1 MSLDN
6 FQISV
11 GLTTELYKNSL
22 VALDAPQIKSNSLK
36 PQSLNFLGKN
46 QKQILIV
53 VNDSDAIHLND
64 SDTALLTGI
73 LNACKL
79 NFNDVAL
86 LNLDQYKE
94 IDLSAFQDNFN
105 PKVMIA
111 FGINL
116 KSIAIDQHYDYYAIS
131 KLKTMTFLNAS
142 SLTQI
147 GKNVEEKKQLW
158 NCLKS
163 IFSI

>member
-22 VALDAPQIKSNSLK
+22 VALDTPQIKSNSLK

-53 VNDSDAIHLND
+53 VNDSEAIHLND

-86 LNLDQYKE
+86 LNLAQHNG
-94 IDLSAFQDNFN
+94 IDLSLLQDNFI

-116 KSIAIDQHYDYYAIS
+116 NSIEIDHHNDYYVIS
-131 KLKTMTFLNAS
+131 KLKTITFLNAN

>member
-22 VALDAPQIKSNSLK
+22 VALDTPQIKSDSLK

-46 QKQILIV
+46 QKQILII
-53 VNDSDAIHLND
+53 VNDTEAIHLND
-64 SDTALLTGI
+64 ADTTLLTGI

-86 LNLDQYKE
+86 LNLAQQNE
-94 IDLSAFQDNFN
+94 LDLAELKDKFN
-105 PKVMIA
+105 PNVIIT

-116 KSIAIDQHYDYYAIS
+116 QSIGINDNYEYYSIG
-131 KLKTMTFLNAS
+131 KLKTITFLNAN
-142 SLTQI
+142 SLHQV

-158 NCLKS
+158 NSLKS

>member
-22 VALDAPQIKSNSLK
+22 VALDTPQIKSNSLK

-53 VNDSDAIHLND
+53 VNDSEAIHLND

-86 LNLDQYKE
+86 LNLAQHNG
-94 IDLSAFQDNFN
+94 IDLSSIQDNFN
-105 PKVMIA
+105 PKVMIT

-116 KSIAIDQHYDYYAIS
+116 TSIEIEQHFEYYVIS
-131 KLKTMTFLNAS
+131 KLKSMTFLNAN

>member
-11 GLTTELYKNSL
+11 GLTTELYKDSL
-22 VALDAPQIKSNSLK
+22 VALDTPQIKRNSLM
-36 PQSLNFLGKN
+36 PQIMNYLGKN
-46 QKQILIV
+46 LKQILII
-53 VNDSDAIHLND
+53 VNDSEAVHLND
-64 SDTALLTGI
+64 TDTALLTGI

-86 LNLDQYKE
+86 LNIAQYND
-94 IDLSAFQDNFN
+94 IDFSELQNNFN

-116 KSIAIDQHYDYYAIS
+116 KSIAIENHYDHYIIS
-131 KLKTMTFLNAS
+131 KLKTITFLYAS

>member
-22 VALDAPQIKSNSLK
+22 VALDTPQIKSNSLK

-46 QKQILIV
+46 QKQILIL
-53 VNDSDAIHLND
+53 VNDNEAVHLND
-64 SDTALLTGI
+64 ADTVLLTGI

-79 NFNDVAL
+79 NFNDIAL
-86 LNLDQYKE
+86 LNLSQLSE
-94 IDLSAFQDNFN
+94 IDLALLKDHFN
-105 PKVMIA
+105 PNVMIA
-111 FGINL
+111 FDINL
-116 KSIAIDQHYDYYAIS
+116 NSIGIDQYYDNFVINN
-131 KLKTMTFLNAS
+131 LKTITFLNAT
-142 SLTQI
+142 SLSQI

-158 NCLKS
+158 SSLKS

>member
-11 GLTTELYKNSL
+11 GLTTELYRNSL
-22 VALDAPQIKSNSLK
+22 VALDTPQIKSNSLK
-36 PQSLNFLGKN
+36 PQSLNFLGQN
-46 QKQILIV
+46 QKQILIL
-53 VNDSDAIHLND
+53 VNDNEAIHLND
-64 SDTALLTGI
+64 ADTALLTGI

-79 NFNDVAL
+79 NFNDIGL
-86 LNLDQYKE
+86 LNLSQLSE
-94 IDLSAFQDNFN
+94 IDLSLLQDHFN
-105 PKVMIA
+105 PNVMIA

-116 KSIAIDQHYDYYAIS
+116 TSIAIEQHYEYYVIS
-131 KLKTMTFLNAS
+131 KLKSMTFLNAS

>member
-11 GLTTELYKNSL
+11 GLTTELYRNSL
-22 VALDAPQIKSNSLK
+22 VALDTPQIKSNSLK

-46 QKQILIV
+46 QKQILIL
-53 VNDSDAIHLND
+53 VNDNEAVHLND
-64 SDTALLTGI
+64 ADTVLLTGI

-79 NFNDVAL
+79 NFNDIAL
-86 LNLDQYKE
+86 LNLSQLSE
-94 IDLSAFQDNFN
+94 IDLALLKDHFN
-105 PKVMIA
+105 PNVMIA
-111 FGINL
+111 FDINL
-116 KSIAIDQHYDYYAIS
+116 NSIGIDQYYDNFVINN
-131 KLKTMTFLNAS
+131 LKTITFLNAT
-142 SLTQI
+142 SLSQI

-158 NCLKS
+158 SCLKS

>member
-22 VALDAPQIKSNSLK
+22 VALDTPQIKSNSLK
-36 PQSLNFLGKN
+36 LQSLNFLGKN
-46 QKQILIV
+46 QKQILIL
-53 VNDSDAIHLND
+53 VNDKEAVHLND

-79 NFNDVAL
+79 NFNDIAL
-86 LNLDQYKE
+86 LNLAQHND
-94 IDLSAFQDNFN
+94 IDLSSIQDNFN
-105 PKVMIA
+105 PKVMIT

-116 KSIAIDQHYDYYAIS
+116 TSIEIEQHYEYYVIN
-131 KLKTMTFLNAS
+131 KLKSMTFLNAA

>member
-1 MSLDN
+1 MSLDK

-11 GLTTELYKNSL
+11 GLTTELYKDSL
-22 VALDAPQIKSNSLK
+22 VALDTPQIKSNSLK
-36 PQSLNFLGKN
+36 PQNLNFLGKN

-53 VNDSDAIHLND
+53 VNDNEAIHLND
-64 SDTALLTGI
+64 ADTTLLTGI

-86 LNLDQYKE
+86 LNIAQHNE
-94 IDLSAFQDNFN
+94 MILSALEDNFN
-105 PKVMIA
+105 PTVMIA

-116 KSIAIDQHYDYYAIS
+116 KSIAIDNEYDYYVIN

-147 GKNVEEKKQLW
+147 GKNVDEKKQLW

>member
-22 VALDAPQIKSNSLK
+22 VALDTPQVKSNSLK
-36 PQSLNFLGKN
+36 PLSLNFLGKN
-46 QKQILIV
+46 QKQILIL
-53 VNDSDAIHLND
+53 VNDNEAVYLND
-64 SDTALLTGI
+64 ADTALLTGI

-79 NFNDVAL
+79 NFNDIAL
-86 LNLDQYKE
+86 LNLSQLSE
-94 IDLSAFQDNFN
+94 IDISLLQDNFN
-105 PKVMIA
+105 PKVMIT

-116 KSIAIDQHYDYYAIS
+116 TSIEIEQQFEYYVVNKMKS
-131 KLKTMTFLNAS
+131 MTFLNAA

-147 GKNVEEKKQLW
+147 GKNVEEKKLLW

>member
-22 VALDAPQIKSNSLK
+22 VALDTPQIKSDSLK
-36 PQSLNFLGKN
+36 PQSLSFLGKN
-46 QKQILIV
+46 QKQILII
-53 VNDSDAIHLND
+53 VNDADAIHLND
-64 SDTALLTGI
+64 TDTALLTSI

-79 NFNDVAL
+79 NFNDIAL
-86 LNLDQYKE
+86 LNLAQQSELDFSVLKN
-94 IDLSAFQDNFN
+94 NFN
-105 PKVMIA
+105 PNVIIT
-111 FGINL
+111 FGIKL
-116 KSIAIDQHYDYYAIS
+116 QSIGLSDSYELYSIGQ
-131 KLKTMTFLNAS
+131 LKTMTFLNAN
-142 SLTQI
+142 SLTHI

-158 NCLKS
+158 SCLKS

>member
-22 VALDAPQIKSNSLK
+22 VALDTPQVKSNSLK
-36 PQSLNFLGKN
+36 LQSLNFLGKN
-46 QKQILIV
+46 QKQILIL
-53 VNDSDAIHLND
+53 VNDKEAVHLNG

-79 NFNDVAL
+79 NFNDIAL
-86 LNLDQYKE
+86 LNLAQHNG
-94 IDLSAFQDNFN
+94 IDLSSIQDNFN
-105 PKVMIA
+105 PKVMIT

-116 KSIAIDQHYDYYAIS
+116 TSIEIEQHYEYYVIN
-131 KLKTMTFLNAS
+131 KLKSMTFLNAA

>member
-11 GLTTELYKNSL
+11 ALTTELYKNSL
-22 VALDAPQIKSNSLK
+22 VALDTPQIKSNSLE

-53 VNDSDAIHLND
+53 VNDIEAIHLND
-64 SDTALLTGI
+64 ADTTLLTGI

-86 LNLDQYKE
+86 INLAQHNE
-94 IDLSAFQDNFN
+94 IDLSALQDNFN
-105 PKVMIA
+105 PNVMIA

-116 KSIAIDQHYDYYAIS
+116 KSIAIDINFDNYVIS
-131 KLKTMTFLNAS
+131 KLKTMTFLNAT

>member
-22 VALDAPQIKSNSLK
+22 VALDTPQIKSNSLK

-46 QKQILIV
+46 QKQILIL
-53 VNDSDAIHLND
+53 VNDNEAVHLND
-64 SDTALLTGI
+64 ADTVLLTGI

-79 NFNDVAL
+79 NFNDIAL
-86 LNLDQYKE
+86 LNLSQLSE
-94 IDLSAFQDNFN
+94 IDLALLKDHFN
-105 PKVMIA
+105 PNVMIA
-111 FGINL
+111 FDINL
-116 KSIAIDQHYDYYAIS
+116 NSIGIDQYYDNFVINN
-131 KLKTMTFLNAS
+131 LKTITFLNAT
-142 SLTQI
+142 SLSQI

-158 NCLKS
+158 SCLKS

>member
-11 GLTTELYKNSL
+11 GLTTELYKDSL
-22 VALDAPQIKSNSLK
+22 VALDTPQIKSNSLK
-36 PQSLNFLGKN
+36 PKNLNFLGKN
-46 QKQILIV
+46 AKQILIV
-53 VNDSDAIHLND
+53 VNDKESIHLND
-64 SDTALLTGI
+64 TDTSLLTGI

-86 LNLDQYKE
+86 VNLAQQNE
-94 IDLSAFQDNFN
+94 LIFSVLEDNFK
-105 PKVMIA
+105 PAVMIA
-111 FGINL
+111 FGVNL
-116 KSIAIDQHYDYYAIS
+116 KSIAIDNEYDYYVVNKI
-131 KLKTMTFLNAS
+131 KTMTFLSAS
-142 SLTQI
+142 SLSQI

>member
-22 VALDAPQIKSNSLK
+22 VALDTPQIKSNSLK
-36 PQSLNFLGKN
+36 PQTLNFLGKN
-46 QKQILIV
+46 QKQILIIV
-53 VNDSDAIHLND
+53 KDNEAIHLND
-64 SDTALLTGI
+64 TDTTLLTGI

-86 LNLDQYKE
+86 LNIVQHEGINFTELQTK
-94 IDLSAFQDNFN
+94 FN
-105 PKVMIA
+105 PKVMIT
-111 FGINL
+111 FGVNL
-116 KSIAIDQHYDYYAIS
+116 KSIAIEEDIEFYVTNI
-131 KLKTMTFLNAS
+131 LKTTTFLNAA
-142 SLTQI
+142 SLSQI

-158 NCLKS
+158 NCLKT

>member
-11 GLTTELYKNSL
+11 ALTTELYKNSL
-22 VALDAPQIKSNSLK
+22 VALDTPQIKSNSLE

-53 VNDSDAIHLND
+53 VNDTEAIHLND
-64 SDTALLTGI
+64 ADTALLTGI

-86 LNLDQYKE
+86 INLAKHNE
-94 IDLSAFQDNFN
+94 IDLSILQDNFN

-116 KSIAIDQHYDYYAIS
+116 KSIAIDLQYDNYVIS
-131 KLKTMTFLNAS
+131 KLKTITFLNAA